1 MIAIQT
7 NSGTGYVT
15 GRGEGGTL
23 AYKYAPHIDDAL
35 LFPSV
40 EAAVKW
46 IERVSFYN
54 GKEGKSFSGAPRLVR
69 VEDAEARPR
78 YRVTGPVS

>member
-40 EAAVKW
+40 EAAVRW
-46 IERVSFYN
+46 IERISFYN
-54 GKEGKSFSGAPRLVR
+54 GEKGRSFSGSPRLVR
-69 VEDAEARPR
+69 VEEAEARPS
-78 YRVTGPVS
+78 YIVTGMVS